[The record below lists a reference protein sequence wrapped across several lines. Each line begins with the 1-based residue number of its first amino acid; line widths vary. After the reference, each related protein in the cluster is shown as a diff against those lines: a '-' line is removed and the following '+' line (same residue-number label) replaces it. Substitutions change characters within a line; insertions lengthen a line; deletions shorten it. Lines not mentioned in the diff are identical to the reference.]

1 MSEPRYRI
9 GRRATD
15 AELWQ
20 WFINCLRRLFFL
32 PIKKTSEQRK
42 QEVLANEG
50 ETMRVDLVIIIAA
63 LVASA
68 VLAHTAVSWL
78 ALTTL

>member
-9 GRRATD
+9 ERRATD

-50 ETMRVDLVIIIAA
+50 ETDAR
-63 LVASA
+63 
-68 VLAHTAVSWL
+68 
-78 ALTTL
+78 